1 MSQFRSLWFAAAIA
15 AISAGAPAFA
25 QDEGEDETETIE
37 SFTEEFEVIDGLFP
51 LYRDPENGDLGSW
64 NDHSIHRPEQGS
76 KGNREEKL
84 GEKRR
89 WSFRNQDSRKERR
102 DDGGH

>member
-25 QDEGEDETETIE
+25 QDEGEEDEAETIE

-51 LYRDPENGDLGSW
+51 LYRDPENGDLYMEIAADQLDDESQPGVW
-64 NDHSIHRPEQGS
+64 RDVIAAAIFTA
-76 KGNREEKL
+76 
-84 GEKRR
+84 
-89 WSFRNQDSRKERR
+89 WTFRS
-102 DDGGH
+102 